1 MVIHQQSVAAIVI
14 IVRGS
19 SKTQIFTKPLMPL
32 PPEVYYAYLRMSK
45 YSMRVIGVCGFIVL

>member
-19 SKTQIFTKPLMPL
+19 SKTINIYKTINAP

-45 YSMRVIGVCGFIVL
+45 YSMRVIGGCGFIVL